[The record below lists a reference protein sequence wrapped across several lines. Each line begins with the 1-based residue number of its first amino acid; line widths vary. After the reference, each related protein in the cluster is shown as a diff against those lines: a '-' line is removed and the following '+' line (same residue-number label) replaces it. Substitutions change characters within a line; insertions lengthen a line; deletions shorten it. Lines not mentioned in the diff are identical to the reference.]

1 MKLKNLLAGTFLFIV
16 SIACSQAPG
25 GISSN
30 LTSWFKPDVNVTYNS
45 ANLVSQWQSTDSGVN
60 LAQPSSGNEPQ
71 FVSGSSNRLFNY
83 NDHLSFNGFNQW
95 LYDASA
101 GGLTLNTGGAIFLVS
116 KAEDGKPQLSYGN
129 STNLDI
135 DIKGDRIG
143 MTVINGATSKWQTN
157 FSSSPIYAANSDVVH
172 EVAIRMVEVGSV
184 PDCEMNGS
192 DVTNVNTNMFGA
204 TSPNNAMTLG
214 SNGTTSP
221 NFYGQTKIAEIISYD
236 TDLTNA
242 DVNQITSYLCMKYGI
257 TKGINGTSENY
268 NNSSGTIVY
277 DKTVNTGF
285 NHDVIGVIKDDGS
298 GLDVTKAASVNG
310 YGQQSLAYRDPIRL
324 EVQSGS
330 PLSNG
335 DYIFF
340 SNDNG
345 ALSGTTLATP
355 IADGGNPSVEVL
367 LQRNW
372 KMTHSSPTNGV
383 RFIIDYT
390 DFIHSGTVSDLRIL
404 LDADGDFTS
413 GATIA
418 TLSSAGGTELYYDI
432 DPSVIASGSVITIGS
447 IDAMQTSLPLDLLSF
462 TQRPENTRTELLWTT
477 ANEYD
482 FSHFELQISIDGIN
496 WSTEAKIEG
505 RGGDHVNTYNY
516 WLDRPSQGN
525 LYVRLNQVDLDQ
537 SSSFSNSLVIE
548 PIEKEEAISIFPNPA
563 SDIINYKINGPAG
576 QIEIMDIQGKV
587 KHAVWVRPGEG
598 YIDCNQFERGM
609 YFILFKSAGYTNT
622 VRLILN

>member
-1 MKLKNLLAGTFLFIV
+1 MKLKNLLAGTLLFIV

-45 ANLVSQWQSTDSGVN
+45 ANQVSQWQSTDSGVN
-60 LAQPSSGNEPQ
+60 LAQPSSGNEPLL
-71 FVSGSSNRLFNY
+71 VSGNSNRLFNY
-83 NDHLSFNGFNQW
+83 NDHLSFNGSNQW

-101 GGLTLNTGGAIFLVS
+101 GGLVLNTGGAIFLVS
-116 KAEDGKPQLSYGN
+116 KAEDGLPQLSYGN
-129 STNLDI
+129 SSTLDI
-135 DIKGDRIG
+135 DVKGDRIG
-143 MTVINGATSKWQTN
+143 MTVVNGGTNKWQTY

-192 DVTNVNTNMFGA
+192 DVNNVHTTTSGA
-204 TSPNNAMTLG
+204 TTPNNAMTLG
-214 SNGTTSP
+214 SNGTISP
-221 NFYGQTKIAEIISYD
+221 NHYGQTKVAEIISYD
-236 TDLTNA
+236 ADLSNA
-242 DVNQITSYLCMKYGI
+242 EVNQITSYLCMKYGV

-268 NNSSGTIVY
+268 INSAGTIIY
-277 DKTVNTGF
+277 DNTVNAGF
-285 NHDVIGVIKDDGS
+285 NYDVIGVIKDDGS
-298 GLDVTKAASVNG
+298 GLDVSKAASVNG
-310 YGQQSLAYRDPIRL
+310 YGQQSLSYRDPIRL

-330 PLSNG
+330 PLSDG

-447 IDAMQTSLPLDLLSF
+447 IDAMQTSMPLDLLSF
-462 TQRPENTRTELLWTT
+462 TQRPEDTRTELLWTT

-482 FSHFELQISIDGIN
+482 FSHFELQTSVDGIN
-496 WSTEAKIEG
+496 WTIENKIEG
-505 RGGDHVNTYNY
+505 RGGDHINTYSY
-516 WLDRPSQGN
+516 WIDRPSQGN
-525 LYVRLNQVDLDQ
+525 MYVRLNQVDLDQ
-537 SSSFSNSLVIE
+537 SNSFSNSLVIE
-548 PIEKEEAISIFPNPA
+548 PIAKEEAISIFPNPA
-563 SDIINYKINGPAG
+563 SDIINYKINGVAG
-576 QIEIMDIQGKV
+576 KIEIMDIQGKV
-587 KHAVWVRPGEG
+587 KHAVWVRSGEG

-609 YFILFKSAGYTNT
+609 YFILFKSAGHTT
-622 VRLILN
+622 TTRLILN

>member
-1 MKLKNLLAGTFLFIV
+1 MKLKNLLAGTLLFIV

-45 ANLVSQWQSTDSGVN
+45 ANQVSQWQSTDSGVN

-101 GGLTLNTGGAIFLVS
+101 GGLVLNTGGAIFLVS
-116 KAEDGKPQLSYGN
+116 KAEDGKLNLGYGHS
-129 STNLDI
+129 STLDI

-143 MTVINGATSKWQTN
+143 MTILDSGLNKWQTN

-172 EVAIRMVEVGSV
+172 EVAIRMGEVGPS
-184 PDCEMNGS
+184 PNCEMNGS
-192 DVTNVNTNMFGA
+192 DVNNINSTSFGA
-204 TSPNNAMTLG
+204 TNPNNAMILG

-221 NFYGQTKIAEIISYD
+221 GLYSQTKIAEIISYD
-236 TDLTNA
+236 ADLSDNE
-242 DVNQITSYLCMKYGI
+242 VNQITSYLCMKYGV

-268 NNSSGTIVY
+268 KNSSGTIVY
-277 DKTVNTGF
+277 DKTVNAGF
-285 NHDVIGVIKDDGS
+285 NYDVIGVIKDDGS
-298 GLDVTKAASVNG
+298 GLDVSKTASVNG

-447 IDAMQTSLPLDLLSF
+447 IDAMQTPMPLDLLSF
-462 TQRPENTRTELLWTT
+462 TQRPEDTRTELLWTT

-482 FSHFELQISIDGIN
+482 FSHFELQTSVDGIN
-496 WSTEAKIEG
+496 WSIEAKIEG
-505 RGGDHVNTYNY
+505 RGGDLVTNYNY
-516 WLDRPSQGN
+516 WMDRPSQGN

-548 PIEKEEAISIFPNPA
+548 PIAKEDAISIFPNPA
-563 SDIINYKINGPAG
+563 SDIINYKINGAAG
-576 QIEIMDIQGKV
+576 KIEIMDIQGKV
-587 KHAVWVRPGEG
+587 KHTVWTRPGEG

-609 YFILFKSAGYTNT
+609 YYILFKTAGHTT
-622 VRLILN
+622 TTKLILN